1 LNRCNNAE
9 NWILLNGDFPVHL
22 LTLEQLVNEIKVS
35 IFIEQVTE
43 SDQLNGS
50 LFHLLSAG
58 WWSSW

>member
-1 LNRCNNAE
+1 
-9 NWILLNGDFPVHL
+9 
-22 LTLEQLVNEIKVS
+22 LEQLVNEIKVS

-58 WWSSW
+58 W

>member
-1 LNRCNNAE
+1 
-9 NWILLNGDFPVHL
+9 LNGDFPVHL

-58 WWSSW
+58 WVEQLVNRLCFMAIL